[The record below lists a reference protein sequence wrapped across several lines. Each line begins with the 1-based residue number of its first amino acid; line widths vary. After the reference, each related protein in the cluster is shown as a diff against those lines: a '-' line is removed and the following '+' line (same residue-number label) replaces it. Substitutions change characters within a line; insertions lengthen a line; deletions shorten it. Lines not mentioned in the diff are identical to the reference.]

1 MELKTYQPLN
11 YNMWDFSGQ
20 GKNIAALLQPIEKE
34 LWNRAL
40 SLQDK
45 RLDPGHAEFVT
56 YFALE
61 LLKYELGDRKV
72 VVPAA
77 ILHDIGWSQMSPAE
91 VNLFSDPNMKRYE
104 PALRARHQEEGARKA
119 RDILIDSGYSQPHI
133 PHIVE
138 IISQHDTR
146 DGFYSLEDGIM
157 RDADKLWR
165 FTIPEV
171 EISTTHRSKTL
182 EGLDVRNRKYIQKEN
197 FLYSDTAKEIARIE
211 WENTL
216 KTLREKLKQ
225 R

>member
-1 MELKTYQPLN
+1 MYQPLN
-11 YNMWDFSGQ
+11 YNLWDFSGQ
-20 GKNIAALLQPIEKE
+20 GNNIANLLRTIEKD
-34 LWNRAL
+34 LWSMAL
-40 SLQDK
+40 PFQDK
-45 RLDPGHAEFVT
+45 RQDTGHAEFVT

-61 LLKYELGDRKV
+61 LLKYEIADREI

-77 ILHDIGWSQMSPAE
+77 ILHDIGWSRMSPAE

-119 RDILIDSGYSQPHI
+119 REILTNSSYPQQHI
-133 PHIVE
+133 PHILE

-171 EISTTHRSKTL
+171 EISVTHRSKTL
-182 EGLDVRNRKYIQKEN
+182 EELDVRNRKYIQKEK
-197 FLYSDTAKEIARIE
+197 FLYSPTAKEIARIE

-216 KTLREKLKQ
+216 KILEDKK
-225 R
+225 

>member
-1 MELKTYQPLN
+1 MEFKNYQPLN
-11 YNMWDFSGQ
+11 YNLWDFSGQ
-20 GKNIAALLQPIEKE
+20 GKNIANLLQPIEKGI
-34 LWNRAL
+34 WDKAL
-40 SLQDK
+40 EYQDK
-45 RLDPGHAEFVT
+45 RIDTGHAEFVT

-61 LLKYELGDRKV
+61 LLKYEPVNREI

-77 ILHDIGWSQMSPAE
+77 ILHDIGWSQMSLAE

-104 PALRARHQEEGARKA
+104 PALRARHQEEGVRKA
-119 RDILIDSGYSQPHI
+119 DEILNNSNYHPQLVPHI
-133 PHIVE
+133 LE

-146 DGFYSLEDGIM
+146 DGFYSPEDGIT

-182 EGLDVRNRKYIQKEN
+182 EGLDARNRKYIQKEK
-197 FLYSDTAKEIARIE
+197 FLYSATAKEIARIE

-216 KTLREKLKQ
+216 RMLKD
-225 R
+225 RK

>member
-1 MELKTYQPLN
+1 MELKTYQPID
-11 YNMWDFSGQ
+11 YNKWNFSGQ
-20 GKNIAALLQPIEKE
+20 GKNIDALLHPMEKE
-34 LWNRAL
+34 LWNKAL
-40 SLQDK
+40 PLQDK

-61 LLKYELGDRKV
+61 LLKYESADRKV

-77 ILHDIGWSQMSPAE
+77 ILHDIGWSRMSPAE

-104 PALRARHQEEGARKA
+104 PVLRARHQEEGARNA
-119 RDILIDSGYSQPHI
+119 RDILMDSGYSQPHI

-146 DGFYSLEDGIM
+146 EGFYSFEDGIM

-171 EISTTHRSKTL
+171 EISTKYRNTTL
-182 EGLDVRNRKYIQKEN
+182 EGLDVRNRKYVQTKN

-216 KTLREKLKQ
+216 KTLKERK
-225 R
+225 